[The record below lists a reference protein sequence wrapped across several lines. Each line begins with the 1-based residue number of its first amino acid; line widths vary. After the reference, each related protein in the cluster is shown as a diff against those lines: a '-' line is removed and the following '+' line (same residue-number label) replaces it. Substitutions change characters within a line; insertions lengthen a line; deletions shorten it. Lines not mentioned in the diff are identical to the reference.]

1 MRSWLICNSQKNP
14 EVKNRRD
21 PEDQIEDQRAKEFR
35 EHHLPVANRGSR
47 ERFNGAELK
56 FFCEKPH
63 GDQGKD
69 QNEGEPEED
78 RIKKCLLNRV
88 LHLALVHEG
97 DLKIKIDP
105 ADDEKKD
112 EHDVRDR

>member
-35 EHHLPVANRGSR
+35 EHHLPVANRGSS
-47 ERFNGAELK
+47 ERLNGAELK

-69 QNEGEPEED
+69 QNEREPEED
-78 RIKKCLLNRV
+78 RMKKCFLKRA
-88 LHLALVHEG
+88 LHLTPVYEGALKV
-97 DLKIKIDP
+97 KINT
-105 ADDEKKD
+105 ADHQE
-112 EHDVRDR
+112 E